1 MNHQENSHISLTRVE
16 IFYLLILSLR
26 PKQWTKNFLIYFAFF
41 FTINERW
48 NLANTHEAISLL
60 GKSTVAFILFTMI
73 SGAIYLINDIF
84 DIDKDIQHKNKKL
97 RPIASGRLPI
107 AIAWYTVAVLTILGL
122 IFSFTLESTFGWI
135 TLGYMILMLA
145 YTLVLKHLVI
155 LDVLTISA
163 GFVIRATAGA
173 AVLQLP
179 ISPWLYTCTGLGAL
193 LIALVKRRSE
203 LILSGN
209 KAVKQRYTL
218 KFYTTNKLD
227 HIITFISSSAI
238 LIYILYTFTAS
249 NLPQNHTMIIT
260 IPFVIY
266 GILRYVYLAEVKNVG
281 ENPEDVLTRDIPLM
295 ISIAMWLFT
304 AGSVLIIFRG

>member
-1 MNHQENSHISLTRVE
+1 MNHQEDKHIPFARAE
-16 IFYLLILSLR
+16 IFYLLVLSLR

-60 GKSTVAFILFTMI
+60 GKSTVAFILFTVI
-73 SGAIYLINDIF
+73 SSAIYLINDIF
-84 DIDKDIQHKNKKL
+84 DIDKDVQHKNKKL

-107 AIAWYTVAVLTILGL
+107 AAAWYGVVVLTILGL

-135 TLGYMILMLA
+135 TLGYMLLMLT
-145 YTLVLKHLVI
+145 YTLLLKHLVV

-163 GFVIRATAGA
+163 GFVIRAIAGA

-193 LIALVKRRSE
+193 LIALIKRRSE

-209 KAVKQRYTL
+209 KAGKQRYTL
-218 KFYTTNKLD
+218 KIYTTSKLD
-227 HIITFISSSAI
+227 HLITVVSSSAI

-249 NLPQNHTMIIT
+249 NLPQNHAMIIT

-266 GILRYVYLAEVKNVG
+266 GILRYVYLAEVKNLG
-281 ENPEDVLTRDIPLM
+281 ENPEDILMKDIPLM